1 MTKGLSFIIIAA
13 IMSLTAATSQA
24 RTLHHNH
31 HHMHRVHFRAA
42 MHRHFRHFAFHHF
55 RHRRHVAK
63 RVMRAEVAN
72 GYRAY
77 ASFSTP
83 TDMAPRARSGSDP
96 VAIAERYIGSNPTNH
111 SSLWCADFANFVL
124 RKADRIGTGSRLAKS
139 FLAMPST
146 KPRYGAI
153 AVMGRRGGGHVGFVA
168 GFDPHGNPII
178 ISGNSRGHRVAMSV
192 YNRHRIIKYVSAI

>member
-13 IMSLTAATSQA
+13 VMSLTAATSQA
-24 RTLHHNH
+24 RMLHHH
-31 HHMHRVHFRAA
+31 HRHFHHAHVRTW
-42 MHRHFRHFAFHHF
+42 MHRHFRHFAFHRAH
-55 RHRRHVAK
+55 RHRFAARRRGHGYD
-63 RVMRAEVAN
+63 AN

-77 ASFSTP
+77 ASFATP
-83 TDMAPRARSGSDP
+83 TDMAPRSGNDP

-124 RKADRIGTGSRLAKS
+124 RKADRMGTGSRLAKS
-139 FLAMPST
+139 FLAL
-146 KPRYGAI
+146 PRTRPHYGAI

-168 GFDPHGNPII
+168 GFDARGNPII

-192 YNRHRIIKYVSAI
+192 YNRHRILKYVSAI